1 MIAEHK
7 STSRIPGRTPAR
19 ARAHRACSK
28 MSGHLIGS
36 SVGAFALLT
45 LSATTAAA
53 QDTPA
58 PSGAP
63 SLPDAHDDDG
73 PGSDRPSVLEER
85 IQELSARLTKA
96 EEERQKAAAPPF
108 SWSGYVDFGFFAP
121 HGNNG
126 VGWYR
131 DAGNE
136 QFPQHS
142 NYSWTFLGDILGT
155 PVNTRGEAA
164 DLGDA
169 PDAVR
174 FDSVHSR
181 GAASFIVNEV
191 NLRPRYQ
198 LSDAAIMRASINF
211 APRTGSNF
219 ALGDF
224 MDVDLAEMEYLLTK
238 DGKTSIFAGK
248 MLPVFGIEYKE
259 RKSDQRFG
267 VTPSLISRYTV
278 GSQLGLK
285 IRSKL
290 LDDWLIL
297 AGSVTNNSS
306 TIEQFHF
313 QSEIDRNNGKMLN
326 GRVAV
331 SFPVGQFYGRN
342 DRIELGGSGE
352 WGVQDRQVAFGN
364 PLTNNVGG
372 KMWFVGGDLQ
382 FLGTDYALR
391 AQIMKGKAA
400 GTPMGVDDT
409 WGLDLNWSGYVQAEW
424 QFISR
429 LGVSLRAEMRDAIV
443 TLDPTRIYIT
453 KQARYTASVRAIIAA
468 NALVKA
474 EYFHNDE
481 YGGIRDFTNNMF
493 TSSLV
498 LSF

>member
-1 MIAEHK
+1 MIAEHT
-7 STSRIPGRTPAR
+7 STNRAGCRSTAG
-19 ARAHRACSK
+19 ARAHRAWWIASFG
-28 MSGHLIGS
+28 ML
-36 SVGAFALLT
+36 AQLT
-45 LSATTAAA
+45 AGDAAA
-53 QDTPA
+53 QDA

-63 SLPDAHDDDG
+63 SLPEPVDDDAPAAG
-73 PGSDRPSVLEER
+73 DRIQVLEDR
-85 IQELSARLTKA
+85 IQELGQRLSKA
-96 EEERQKAAAPPF
+96 EEDRQKAAAPPF
-108 SWSGYVDFGFFAP
+108 SWSGYVDFGFFSP
-121 HGNNG
+121 IGNNG

-136 QFPQHS
+136 QFPQFS
-142 NYSWTFLGDILGT
+142 NFSWTFLGDILGT

-198 LSDAAIMRASINF
+198 LSDSAIMRASINF
-211 APRTGSNF
+211 VPRTGSDF

-267 VTPSLISRYTV
+267 ITPSLISRYTI
-278 GSQLGLK
+278 GSQLGVK

-297 AGSVTNNSS
+297 AASVTNNSS
-306 TIEQFHF
+306 TTEQFHF
-313 QSEIDRNNGKMLN
+313 QSEIDRNRGKMFN
-326 GRVAV
+326 GRAAV
-331 SFPVGQFYGRN
+331 SFPVGQLYGRD
-342 DRIELGGSGE
+342 DRLEVGASGE
-352 WGVQDRQVAFGN
+352 WGVQDREVAGGN
-364 PLTNNVGG
+364 IISSMPGG
-372 KMWFVGGDLQ
+372 KMWFIGGDLQ
-382 FLGTDYALR
+382 LLGTDYAVR
-391 AQIMKGKAA
+391 AQVMKGKAP
-400 GTPMGVDDT
+400 GTPMGVFDT
-409 WGLDLNWSGYVQAEW
+409 WGLDLRWSGYLQAEW
-424 QFISR
+424 QFLSR
-429 LGVSLRAEMRDAIV
+429 LGVSLRGELRDAIV

-453 KQARYTASVRAIIAA
+453 KQARFTASARAIITT
-468 NALVKA
+468 NALVKL

-481 YGGIRDFTNNMF
+481 YGGIRDFTNDMF

-498 LSF
+498 MSF

>member
-1 MIAEHK
+1 MIAEQT
-7 STSRIPGRTPAR
+7 STNRAAGRLPPR
-19 ARAHRACSK
+19 ARAHRAW
-28 MSGHLIGS
+28 LVGS
-36 SVGAFALLT
+36 FGIFAQLT
-45 LSATTAAA
+45 ASEAGA
-53 QDTPA
+53 QDA

-63 SLPDAHDDDG
+63 SLPEPVEDEAPPSG
-73 PGSDRPSVLEER
+73 DRIQVLEDR
-85 IQELSARLTKA
+85 IQELGQRLSKA
-96 EEERQKAAAPPF
+96 EEERQRAAAPPF

-131 DAGNE
+131 DVGNE
-136 QFPQHS
+136 QFPQFS
-142 NYSWTFLGDILGT
+142 NYSWTFLGDILGS

-164 DLGDA
+164 DLGEA

-174 FDSVHSR
+174 FDSVDSR

-198 LSDAAIMRASINF
+198 LSDSAIMRASVNF
-211 APRTGSNF
+211 VPRTGSNF

-224 MDVDLAEMEYLLTK
+224 VDVDLAEMEYLLTK

-297 AGSVTNNSS
+297 AASVTNNSS
-306 TIEQFHF
+306 TTEQFHF
-313 QSEIDRNNGKMLN
+313 QSEIDRNRGKMLN
-326 GRVAV
+326 GRAAV
-331 SFPVGQFYGRN
+331 SIPIGQFYGRD
-342 DRIELGGSGE
+342 DRLEFGASGE
-352 WGVQDRQVAFGN
+352 WGVQDRQVAGGN
-364 PLTNNVGG
+364 PLTNDVGG
-372 KMWFVGGDLQ
+372 KMWFVGGDVQ
-382 FLGTDYALR
+382 FLGTDYAVR
-391 AQIMKGKAA
+391 GQIMKGKAA

-409 WGLDLNWSGYVQAEW
+409 WGLDLRWSGYLQAEW
-424 QFISR
+424 QFLSR
-429 LGVSLRAEMRDAIV
+429 LGISLRGELRDAIV

-453 KQARYTASVRAIIAA
+453 KQARYTASLRAIITT

-474 EYFHNDE
+474 EYFYNDE

-498 LSF
+498 MSF